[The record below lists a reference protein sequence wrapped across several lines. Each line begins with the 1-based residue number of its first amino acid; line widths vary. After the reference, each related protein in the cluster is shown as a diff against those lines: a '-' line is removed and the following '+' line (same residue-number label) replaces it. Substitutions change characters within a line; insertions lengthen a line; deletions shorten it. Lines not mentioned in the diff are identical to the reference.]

1 MTHSEILNLKE
12 NQNLQVVEKLGY
24 GDGVQFLLNSYEF
37 TNHKIDII
45 KSQWTKTQKSYC
57 VRVYNYYV
65 GKRPHLQIP
74 YDKKKQAIAFIEEL
88 KQNKI
93 EALWTG
99 HVVKAGEFI
108 K

>member
-1 MTHSEILNLKE
+1 MTHLEISNLKE
-12 NQNLQVVEKLGY
+12 NQNLQVVEKIGF

-37 TNHKIDII
+37 DNHKIDII
-45 KSQWTKTQKSYC
+45 KSQWTKTQKGYC

-74 YDKKKQAIAFIEEL
+74 YRTKKNAIAFIERL
-88 KQNKI
+88 KNNKM
-93 EALWTG
+93 EQLWTG